1 METKKRNKLAAEGG
15 TAKNGNKRKAQDDAE
30 TMEIEGASII
40 GRVRYE
46 SKRGRASMHRLY

>member
-1 METKKRNKLAAEGG
+1 METKQRNKLSAEGD
-15 TAKNGNKRKAQDDAE
+15 TARNGNKRKAQDDAE

-46 SKRGRASMHRLY
+46 SKRGRVSMHRLY